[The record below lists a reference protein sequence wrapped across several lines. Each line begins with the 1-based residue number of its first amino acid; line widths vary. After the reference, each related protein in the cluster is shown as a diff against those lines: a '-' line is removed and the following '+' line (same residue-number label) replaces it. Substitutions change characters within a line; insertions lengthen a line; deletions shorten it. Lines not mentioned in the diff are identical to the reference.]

1 MGFLDRI
8 SFPKRQVDPPEAID
22 VAGDGGIRIQ
32 WPGGPQ
38 VTIPAA
44 RLRDLC
50 PCAGCVEEG
59 TGRKILD
66 PAAIPADIRP
76 LAILPVG
83 NYAVQIQWS
92 DGHSTGIYT
101 WEALREASGLRE
113 AQG

>member
-1 MGFLDRI
+1 MGLLDKIAFR
-8 SFPKRQVDPPEAID
+8 KEGAAPPEAID
-22 VAGDGGIRIQ
+22 VTAAGELRIV
-32 WPGGPQ
+32 WPGGVEATVP
-38 VTIPAA
+38 PA

-66 PAAIPADIRP
+66 PATIPADIRP
-76 LAILPVG
+76 LALHAVG

-101 WEALREASGLRE
+101 WQLLRDACELR
-113 AQG
+113 GG